1 MEKVRGVSK
10 ETRGIV
16 LRCQEDATSAE
27 ERGIDGRSAHIW
39 VEVVIIVGTRVIG
52 RRIVL
57 VGLPR
62 ETKVRGPILG
72 VSNNLIM
79 VDQPA
84 RLTSSGISVTRE
96 RSKFRREDFRVGY
109 II

>member
-1 MEKVRGVSK
+1 MESVRGVSK

-16 LRCQEDATSAE
+16 LRWQEDATSAK
-27 ERGIDGRSAHIW
+27 ERGINGRSAHIW

-62 ETKVRGPILG
+62 ETKVRGWNDEVGPEAVCG
-72 VSNNLIM
+72 GDTNRS
-79 VDQPA
+79 DD
-84 RLTSSGISVTRE
+84 VT
-96 RSKFRREDFRVGY
+96 V
-109 II
+109 